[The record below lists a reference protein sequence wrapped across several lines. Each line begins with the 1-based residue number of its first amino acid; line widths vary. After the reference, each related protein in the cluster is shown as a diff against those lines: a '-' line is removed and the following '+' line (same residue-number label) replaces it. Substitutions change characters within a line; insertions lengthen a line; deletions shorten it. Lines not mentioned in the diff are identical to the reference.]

1 MTVSLNS
8 ASDKEVLKLNTVDD
22 LLPQWIQSQNSSEN
36 CQYNNVPEEIRSKLR
51 QEDKFT
57 LTIDGLRYTV
67 KDYDGK
73 WLVFRRNISTAA
85 KPSHKKNAS
94 NILEIKIVPLDEAN
108 GYLQNESYEYQIFGS
123 DPVKIIN
130 NDVFVLMLKRSGDT
144 QR

>member
-1 MTVSLNS
+1 MIEYNQL
-8 ASDKEVLKLNTVDD
+8 AL
-22 LLPQWIQSQNSSEN
+22 WIQSQNASEF
-36 CQYNNVPEEIRSKLR
+36 CQYSDLPQEIRSKLR

-73 WLVFRRNISTAA
+73 WLVFRRNISTTAA
-85 KPSHKKNAS
+85 KTGNNGNAS
-94 NILEIKIVPLDEAN
+94 NILEIKLMPLDEAN
-108 GYLQNESYEYQIFGS
+108 GYLQSERHEYQIFGS

-130 NDVFVLMLKRSGDT
+130 NDVFVLMVKRSGDT